1 MRTTKILA
9 FLAAI
14 MATLIGSLGGTAEA
28 ADNQPAHP
36 RRHQLRQEAIE
47 AFKAEIEAISSRPMD
62 AEEALESRGIYRGI
76 EISELR
82 DFEAKAAT
90 STNGVGVPG
99 TLKIYNASATNSRY
113 VLRFVVNTGKDWA
126 TRFVQD
132 IPLTLSEGSV
142 IEFPLQRWGRWR
154 VRLFSDTDA
163 NGVKSSGDALVTSDQ
178 FKLVKS
184 WWTRWGT
191 RTRNLVLTGSGG
203 GGNPNPNPTGY
214 PNGSVVV
221 VNAIASTGDWRLT
234 KGTFNGSQ
242 YAFPN
247 VPEGSYGYVTGFYGP
262 VNVSAEF
269 VSGATTG
276 TASTSLQGPANA
288 SAAAAV
294 WTVTTV
300 AVP

>member
-1 MRTTKILA
+1 MRTTKIVALM
-9 FLAAI
+9 FAI
-14 MATLIGSLGGTAEA
+14 MATLIGSFAGNAEA
-28 ADNQPAHP
+28 ADKAP
-36 RRHQLRQEAIE
+36 RRHQLREEAIK
-47 AFKAEIEAISSRPMD
+47 AFKAEIGAVSSRPMD
-62 AEEALESRGIYRGI
+62 AEEELESRGVYRGV

-82 DFEAKAAT
+82 RFEAKA

-99 TLKIYNASATNSRY
+99 TLKLYNASSSTNRY
-113 VLRFVVNTGKDWA
+113 ILRFVVNTGKDWA

-132 IPLTLSEGSV
+132 IPVQLPQGSV

-154 VRLFSDTDA
+154 VRLFSDTDV
-163 NGVKSSGDALVTSDQ
+163 NGVKSTGDALVTSDQ
-178 FKLVKS
+178 FKLVKT

-191 RTRNLVLTGSGG
+191 RTRNLILTGS
-203 GGNPNPNPTGY
+203 GGNPNPNPNPSGY

-242 YAFPN
+242 YAFPS
-247 VPEGSYGYVTGFYGP
+247 VPEGSYGYVTGFYGT
-262 VNVSAEF
+262 VAVSAEF

-276 TASTSLQGPANA
+276 TASTNIQGPANA